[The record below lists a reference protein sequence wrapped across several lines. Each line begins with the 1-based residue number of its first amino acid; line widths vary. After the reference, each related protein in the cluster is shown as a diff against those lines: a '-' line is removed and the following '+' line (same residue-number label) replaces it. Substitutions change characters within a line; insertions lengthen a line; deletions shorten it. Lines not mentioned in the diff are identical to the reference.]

1 MENKFN
7 IREVVVCIN
16 AKRRGFSLG
25 GLQENE
31 MYTITGLNPYD
42 GGGFILKEI
51 KSPSSAYHSF
61 ASNRLRKVDYRI
73 AERLLIKLQSEL
85 HQEIQL

>member
-7 IREVVVCIN
+7 TREVVVCIN
-16 AKRRGFSLG
+16 AKRRWFRLG

-31 MYTITGLNPYD
+31 MYTITGLNPY
-42 GGGFILKEI
+42 GGGFILNEI
-51 KSPSSAYHSF
+51 KSPSIANHAF
-61 ASNRLRKVDYRI
+61 ASNRFRKVDYRF

>member
-7 IREVVVCIN
+7 TREVVVCIN
-16 AKRRGFSLG
+16 AKRRWFRLG

-31 MYTITGLNPYD
+31 MYTITGLNPY